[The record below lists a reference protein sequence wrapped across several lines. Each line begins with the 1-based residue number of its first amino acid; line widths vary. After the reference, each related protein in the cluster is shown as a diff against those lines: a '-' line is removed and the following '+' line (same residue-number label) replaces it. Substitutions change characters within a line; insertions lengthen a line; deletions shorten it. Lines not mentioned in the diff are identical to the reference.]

1 MALID
6 CPECKGRVSSRAAA
20 CPHCGF
26 PVREDHDGPGGPEE
40 TLVEISP
47 KLFGGNWFI
56 HFVVAILCVAL
67 VGIYLYIR
75 EYLHCRAT
83 RLIVTNRRTILQSGI
98 LSRNT
103 NEVRHSDIR
112 NVLVEQGFFERMF
125 GVGTL
130 ELSSAGQSDVEICI
144 KGIADPQGVAE
155 TIRKHR

>member
-26 PVREDHDGPGGPEE
+26 PVREEREGGRGSEE
-40 TLVEISP
+40 TLLEVSP
-47 KLFGGNWFI
+47 RLFGGNWLVQVSMAF
-56 HFVVAILCVAL
+56 LCLVL
-67 VGIYLYIR
+67 VGIYFYVK
-75 EYLHCRAT
+75 EYLRCRAT

-112 NVLVEQGFFERMF
+112 NVLVEQGFFQRMF

-130 ELSSAGQSDVEICI
+130 ELSSAGQSDVEICV
-144 KGIADPQGVAE
+144 KGIPDPQGVAE
-155 TIRKHR
+155 MIRKHR